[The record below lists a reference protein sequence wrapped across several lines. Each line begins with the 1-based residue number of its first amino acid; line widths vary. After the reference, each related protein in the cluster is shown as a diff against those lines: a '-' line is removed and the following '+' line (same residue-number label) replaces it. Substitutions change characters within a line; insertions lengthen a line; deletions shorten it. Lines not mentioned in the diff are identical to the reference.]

1 MTHAEVKKPERPWVI
16 ARGPLDT
23 RVARLA
29 TQRRVRVLRRAED
42 AMNSRAFYDF
52 HDHMLAT
59 HTRTWARHF
68 GLYLTEITGRAAR
81 RTRRE
86 MNRERRAWLLGLG
99 RAGRRE
105 ARLDPPGDYDEMPF

>member
-1 MTHAEVKKPERPWVI
+1 
-16 ARGPLDT
+16 
-23 RVARLA
+23 
-29 TQRRVRVLRRAED
+29 
-42 AMNSRAFYDF
+42 MNSRAFYDF